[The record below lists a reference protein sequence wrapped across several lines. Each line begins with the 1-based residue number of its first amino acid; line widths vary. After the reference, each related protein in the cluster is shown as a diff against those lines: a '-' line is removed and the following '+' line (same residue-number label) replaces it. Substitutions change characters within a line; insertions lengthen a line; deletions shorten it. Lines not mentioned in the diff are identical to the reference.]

1 MATVIQ
7 IKRSTGSSAPATS
20 NLAEGELAYVQDRSN
35 SGAGAKLYIES
46 VDSDN
51 STPLIQAIGGKYY
64 TDILAG
70 SSATPADL
78 KVGNGASTGGSLKLM
93 EDSDNGTNFVALKS
107 PNTLGSS
114 VTWTMPSADG
124 SANQVIGTDGSG
136 ALSFLSTTSTIA
148 GATDT
153 NITTPADGSVLFYDS
168 GTSKWIDN
176 VISGDATLADTGVL
190 TIGAQKVVNS
200 MVADD
205 AIGADELAASAVV
218 FGSLA
223 GALVQTSGEAFA
235 DNDTSIMT
243 SAAILDKIQATAT
256 LEDLDVA
263 GDSGTGAID
272 LDSQSLTVAGTA
284 NEIETSAS
292 GQTITVGLPDNV
304 TVGGN
309 FTVGGNLISDDITA
323 ATLTTSGNLTVTGNL
338 SVNGTTT
345 TVNSTTVNIADPV
358 FEIGADDSDD
368 NLDRGI
374 KFKYNSSGAKLGFFG
389 MDDSTGKFVALSS
402 ATDSS
407 SVFSGTAMD
416 AVFGGI
422 EASTLAMSGS
432 LTSYAGAAPTDGKL
446 LIGDTASGLFDAAT
460 LTAGDGID
468 ITNGAGAITISSEV
482 SSASNLGS
490 VIIAVGEGM
499 DVAYSGGT
507 ATLSGEDATTA
518 NKGIA
523 SFASA
528 NFTVSSGAVSIT
540 ALDGGTF

>member
-309 FTVGGNLISDDITA
+309 LTVDGNLISDDITT

-374 KFKYNSSGAKLGFFG
+374 KFKYNSSGAKIGFFG
-389 MDDSTGKFVALSS
+389 MDDTDGSFVALSS

-407 SVFSGTAMD
+407 SVFSGTAM
-416 AVFGGI
+416 AAKFGDLTSAG
-422 EASTLAMSGS
+422 LAMSGS
-432 LTSYAGAAPTDGKL
+432 ISSYAGSAPTDGQL
-446 LIGDTASGLFDAAT
+446 LIGDTASGLMDAAT

-468 ITNGAGAITISSEV
+468 ITNGSGAITISSEV
-482 SSASNLGS
+482 STASNLGS
-490 VIIAVGEGM
+490 VIVAAGEGM
-499 DVAYSGGT
+499 DVSYSSGT
-507 ATLSGEDATTA
+507 ATIAGEDATTS
-518 NKGIA
+518 NKGVA

>member
-309 FTVGGNLISDDITA
+309 FTVGGNLISDDITT

>member
-1 MATVIQ
+1 
-7 IKRSTGSSAPATS
+7 
-20 NLAEGELAYVQDRSN
+20 
-35 SGAGAKLYIES
+35 
-46 VDSDN
+46 
-51 STPLIQAIGGKYY
+51 
-64 TDILAG
+64 
-70 SSATPADL
+70 
-78 KVGNGASTGGSLKLM
+78 
-93 EDSDNGTNFVALKS
+93 
-107 PNTLGSS
+107 
-114 VTWTMPSADG
+114 
-124 SANQVIGTDGSG
+124 
-136 ALSFLSTTSTIA
+136 
-148 GATDT
+148 
-153 NITTPADGSVLFYDS
+153 
-168 GTSKWIDN
+168 
-176 VISGDATLADTGVL
+176 
-190 TIGAQKVVNS
+190 
-200 MVADD
+200 
-205 AIGADELAASAVV
+205 
-218 FGSLA
+218 
-223 GALVQTSGEAFA
+223 
-235 DNDTSIMT
+235 MT

-292 GQTITVGLPDNV
+292 GQTITVGLPNNV

-309 FTVGGNLISDDITA
+309 FTVGGNLISDDITT

-374 KFKYNSSGAKLGFFG
+374 KFKYNSSGAKIGFFG

-468 ITNGAGAITISSEV
+468 ITNGAGAITIATEV

>member
-292 GQTITVGLPDNV
+292 GQTITVGLPNNV

-309 FTVGGNLISDDITA
+309 FTVGGNLISDDITT

-374 KFKYNSSGAKLGFFG
+374 KFKYNSSGAKIGFFG

-468 ITNGAGAITISSEV
+468 ITNGAGAITIATEV

-528 NFTVSSGAVSIT
+528 NFTVTSGAVAIT

>member
-7 IKRSTGSSAPATS
+7 IKRSTGLSAPTVS
-20 NLAEGELAYVQDRSN
+20 DLSEGELAYVQDRAN
-35 SGAGAKLYIES
+35 SGNSAKLFIES

-64 TDILAG
+64 TDMLAG
-70 SSATPADL
+70 SSATPANL
-78 KVGNGASTGGSLKLM
+78 KVGNGSTSGGSLKLM
-93 EDSDNGTNFVALKS
+93 EDSDNGTNSVALKS
-107 PNTLGSS
+107 PDTLASDLS
-114 VTWTMPSADG
+114 FTLPSADG
-124 SANQVIGTDGSG
+124 SANQVMATDGSG
-136 ALSFLSTTSTIA
+136 NLSFVSTTSSLE
-148 GATDT
+148 GASDTD
-153 NITTPADGSVLFYDS
+153 ISSPTTGQILVHDGSDS
-168 GTSKWIDN
+168 FDN
-176 VISGDATLADTGVL
+176 VSMSGDITMNSAGV
-190 TIGAQKVVNS
+190 TVIGAGTVEFT
-200 MVADD
+200 MLD
-205 AIGADELAASAVV
+205 GAV
-218 FGSLA
+218 
-223 GALVQTSGEAFA
+223 VQTSGESFS
-235 DNDTSIMT
+235 DDDVSLMT

-292 GQTITVGLPDNV
+292 GQTITVGLPNNV

-309 FTVGGNLISDDITA
+309 FTVGGNLISDDITT

-338 SVNGTTT
+338 AVNGTTT

-374 KFKYNSSGAKLGFFG
+374 KFKYNSGGAKIGFFG
-389 MDDSTGKFVALSS
+389 MDDTDGSFVALSS

-407 SVFSGTAMD
+407 SVFSGTAM
-416 AVFGGI
+416 AAKFGDLTSAG
-422 EASTLAMSGS
+422 LAMSGS
-432 LTSYAGAAPTDGKL
+432 ISSYAGSAPTDGQL
-446 LIGDTASGLFDAAT
+446 LIGDTASGLMDAAT

-468 ITNGAGAITISSEV
+468 ITNGSGAITISSEV
-482 SSASNLGS
+482 STASNLGS
-490 VIIAVGEGM
+490 VIVAAGEGM
-499 DVAYSGGT
+499 DVSYSSGT
-507 ATLSGEDATTA
+507 ATIAGEDATTS
-518 NKGIA
+518 NKGVA